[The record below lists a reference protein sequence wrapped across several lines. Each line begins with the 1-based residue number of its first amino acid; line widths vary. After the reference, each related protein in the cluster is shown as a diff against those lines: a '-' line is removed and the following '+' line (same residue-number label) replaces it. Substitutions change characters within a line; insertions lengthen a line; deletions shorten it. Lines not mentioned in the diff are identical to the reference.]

1 MSEGSPAPVSRVA
14 WGDAAKGLLIV
25 LVVFWHV
32 VLKTYLQVDWRIGIP
47 IPGVWGLASD
57 MIWPFLMPLF
67 LFLSGYFAADA
78 LQRPWAAVLRPRVLR
93 FLYLYLLW
101 TLIHMAAMWAFPDFP
116 TLVPRSVSEFVEALT
131 ISPPNTWYLYALALY
146 FLVAKGLDR
155 VPRWLLIAVAG
166 AISVAVAAGLVD
178 VVSNR
183 GSLLYNLV
191 FFLVGAYLAPRI
203 RTFTARPRRLV
214 AAVLIAGY
222 LMAYALMRVTGTE
235 LMPGVWPAV
244 SVLGVAMGLAVA
256 PLLPGVRLLGPGLT
270 WLGAR
275 TLPIYLIH
283 MPLLVL
289 VDAALVGPFSDAG
302 NVVQLVAAVL
312 LPVVLTGGLVA
323 ACVLLARL
331 TDRDGAAWLWDL
343 PHRRSVAV
351 PTGASALR
359 GRGPW
364 RTPVAVLVLGALGA
378 GLAAAAAVPA
388 RPAEIPDAAGAR
400 AGEVSIGATGDI
412 LLYDVGHGIPDDR
425 GRTYFDDVRSWFT
438 QDLVT
443 GNLEQA
449 ITDDTG
455 YDKCGGS
462 DSCLAF
468 RSEPDAAGH
477 LRGFDILNQANN
489 HSHDYGREGFDE
501 TRDLLR
507 DVGIDAV
514 GERNEIVTTRIGG
527 VTVAM
532 VGFAPYGGFNR
543 VTDLRH
549 VRQVVRAAA
558 AQADIVVVHAH
569 MGAEGPDADAVTPG
583 TEVMFG
589 ENRGDPIAFA
599 HAAVDAGADLVIGH
613 GPHVLRGAELY
624 RGRLIAYSLGNF
636 GGGGVFGAEEETRY
650 GAYLSVTLRA
660 DGTLVA
666 GGLRSVRFDF
676 AGGAPEPDPTGRAAE
691 LMNERG
697 RRDFPT
703 SAAIVDGDGSLI
715 LPSNRGG

>member
-1 MSEGSPAPVSRVA
+1 MSEGSPASVTRAA

-67 LFLSGYFAADA
+67 LFLSGCFAADA
-78 LQRPWAAVLRPRVLR
+78 LKRPWAAVLRPRVLR

-146 FLVAKGLDR
+146 FLVARGLDR
-155 VPRWLLIAVAG
+155 VPRWLLVAVA
-166 AISVAVAAGLVD
+166 AAVSVAVAAGLVD

-191 FFLVGAYLAPRI
+191 FFLVGAYLAPRV
-203 RTFTARPRRLV
+203 RSFTARPRRLV
-214 AAVLIAGY
+214 AAALTAGY
-222 LMAYALMRVTGTE
+222 LVAYALMRVTGTE
-235 LMPGVWPAV
+235 QTPGVWPAV
-244 SVLGVAMGLAVA
+244 SALGVAMGLAVA

-289 VDAALVGPFSDAG
+289 VDAALVEPLSDSG
-302 NVVQLVAAVL
+302 NAVQLVAAVL
-312 LPVVLTGGLVA
+312 LPIVLTAGLVA
-323 ACVLLARL
+323 ACVFLARL
-331 TDRDGAAWLWDL
+331 TDVEGLTWLWDL
-343 PHRRSVAV
+343 PRGRSAARAA
-351 PTGASALR
+351 GASALR
-359 GRGPW
+359 GRALW
-364 RTPVAVLVLGALGA
+364 RTPVAVVVLGALGV
-378 GLAAAAAVPA
+378 GMAAAAAVPA
-388 RPAEIPDAAGAR
+388 RPAEIPAVAGER

-412 LLYDVGHGIPDDR
+412 LLYDVQHGIPEDR
-425 GRTYFDDVRSWFT
+425 GRSYFDDVRPWFT

-449 ITDDTG
+449 ITEDTG
-455 YDKCGGS
+455 YDKCGRN

-468 RSEPDAAGH
+468 RSEPDAAAY
-477 LRGFDILNQANN
+477 LSGFDILNQANN
-489 HSHDYGREGFDE
+489 HSHDYGRAGFDE
-501 TRDLLR
+501 TRDLLQ

-514 GERNEIVTTRIGG
+514 GERNEIVLATVGD

-558 AQADIVVVHAH
+558 EQADVVVVHAH

-624 RGRLIAYSLGNF
+624 RGRLVAYSLGNF
-636 GGGGVFGAEEETRY
+636 GGGGLFGAEEETRY

-660 DGTLVA
+660 DGTLVD
-666 GGLRSVRFDF
+666 GQLRSVRFEF
-676 AGGAPEPDPTGRAAE
+676 VGGAPEPDPTGRAAE

-697 RRDFPT
+697 RRDFPS
-703 SAAIVDGDGSLI
+703 SAAIVDDAGSLV
-715 LPSNRGG
+715 LP